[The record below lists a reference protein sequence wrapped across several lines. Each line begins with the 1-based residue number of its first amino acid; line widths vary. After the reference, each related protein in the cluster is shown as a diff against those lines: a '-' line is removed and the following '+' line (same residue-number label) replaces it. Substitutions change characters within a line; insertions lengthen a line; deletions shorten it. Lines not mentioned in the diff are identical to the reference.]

1 MCPISELSDL
11 LVESNISLSI
21 CPEKCERNYLIIR
34 YDIHAKQ
41 AFLQPF
47 VLAKNP
53 PTDFTFAISNG
64 ITSGI
69 QCFRNHTVRTND
81 AVGTTTSGF
90 QFDFRGFL
98 CVLWRDIS
106 RMKRIC
112 VRRNDSVLYG
122 RVV

>member
-41 AFLQPF
+41 ALLQRF
-47 VLAKNP
+47 VSAKNS

-64 ITSGI
+64 VTFGI
-69 QCFRNHTVRTND
+69 QCFRNHAIRTDD
-81 AVGTTTSGF
+81 AVGTATSGF
-90 QFDFRGFL
+90 KFDFRKFL
-98 CVLWRDIS
+98 RMLW
-106 RMKRIC
+106 
-112 VRRNDSVLYG
+112 
-122 RVV
+122 